1 MNTNKKI
8 IATARSGVAYGDF
21 MAYPSESDGYA
32 LAVSIAYGIFRRSPT
47 EMVSKTAEVKAA
59 ATHTA
64 RFIGARMRPMAK
76 DYVENPA

>member
-1 MNTNKKI
+1 
-8 IATARSGVAYGDF
+8 
-21 MAYPSESDGYA
+21 
-32 LAVSIAYGIFRRSPT
+32 
-47 EMVSKTAEVKAA
+47 MVSKTAEVKAA